1 MGLWDNVKNFVG
13 IDAGE
18 FEDDE
23 VRNEAAEEEYYDSS
37 KKREPKIFQ
46 PERKS
51 KTMVPPQMQVVIV
64 KPDQFEDVTMIA
76 DHINAKKSVVLNL
89 EDANRET
96 SRRILDFI
104 SGVAYAN
111 RCSIQKV
118 ANSTFMIAPS
128 EIDVMGELIHDNYN

>member
-64 KPDQFEDVTMIA
+64 KPD
-76 DHINAKKSVVLNL
+76 
-89 EDANRET
+89 
-96 SRRILDFI
+96 
-104 SGVAYAN
+104 
-111 RCSIQKV
+111 
-118 ANSTFMIAPS
+118 
-128 EIDVMGELIHDNYN
+128 